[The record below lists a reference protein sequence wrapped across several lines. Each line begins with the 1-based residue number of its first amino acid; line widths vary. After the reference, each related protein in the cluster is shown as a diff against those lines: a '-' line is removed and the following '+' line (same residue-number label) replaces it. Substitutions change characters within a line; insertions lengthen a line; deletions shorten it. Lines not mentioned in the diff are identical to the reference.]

1 MDYFKKTASKIMQ
14 KWFPQELVS
23 CCCCCLIVV
32 VVVVAFY
39 SFVSSISQ

>member
-1 MDYFKKTASKIMQ
+1 MQ